1 MNEIIKIDKKIPDTE
16 TVNARELHIFLE
28 SKQEFSSWIKA
39 RIMKYGFEENSD
51 YIIIKVNDKN
61 IKNLGGRPTIEYHVS
76 LDMAKEISMA
86 EGNEKGR
93 AARKYFINCEKALK
107 NVSGN
112 IEKLVAAEIKK
123 QLESVKVK
131 QIESPKKEKPI
142 IIKNYQL
149 LSYTVSLV
157 KFKGKTYQITPN
169 FYNKHKCDLRFYDK
183 NREWGPEIKTG
194 FLSLDQLY
202 RYMERN
208 L

>member
-61 IKNLGGRPTIEYHVS
+61 IKNLGGRPTIEYHIS

-131 QIESPKKEKPI
+131 QIDAPKIKI
-142 IIKNYQL
+142 LKNY
-149 LSYTVSLV
+149 TIGTTWV
-157 KFKGKTYQITPN
+157 KQIEFKNRKYQVMRN
-169 FYNKHKCDLRFYDK
+169 FYNHEKCDLRFDD
-183 NREWGPEIKTG
+183 REYGSLIRQG
-194 FLSLDQLY
+194 FITIEQCFKY
-202 RYMERN
+202 VERN